1 MGRAPLTARRGQAAV
16 ILLDTQS
23 LLWLAFMEA
32 RFGRDTQAMLQES
45 MEPLSCSAI
54 SFWEMAMLVDK
65 RRIALSSPLDQWI
78 QQARRSGLSV
88 ADVSAEI
95 GIDAGSLP
103 GDIHGDPADRI
114 IIATAR
120 ALNCPLLT
128 ADRAILDYAAQGHVR
143 AIDASR

>member
-1 MGRAPLTARRGQAAV
+1 L
-16 ILLDTQS
+16 ILLDTHVLVWFADGSERLGAQARHLVEAELAAGAAQVSAITFWEVGMLTAKGKLELRLPAEKWSRS
-23 LLWLAFMEA
+23 LLKMRGFNFMS
-32 RFGRDTQAMLQES
+32 L
-45 MEPLSCSAI
+45 EPS
-54 SFWEMAMLVDK
+54 
-65 RRIALSSPLDQWI
+65 IAVASS
-78 QQARRSGLSV
+78 V
-88 ADVSAEI
+88 
-95 GIDAGSLP
+95 LP